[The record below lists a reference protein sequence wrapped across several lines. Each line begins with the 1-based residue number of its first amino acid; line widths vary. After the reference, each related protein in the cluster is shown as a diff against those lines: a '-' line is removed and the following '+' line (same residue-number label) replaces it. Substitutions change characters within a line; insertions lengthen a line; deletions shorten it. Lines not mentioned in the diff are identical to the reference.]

1 MIASWVCSESGKT
14 VIVFDYLANMIPVL
28 CVSLPFTFLGF
39 NGQFSVDGLSTN
51 RHRITLQSQLPIS
64 HNPIHSNSET
74 LHKNT
79 HSSTPMD
86 RPTTLSPSHNEEDEK
101 QFTDFLFGELETDT
115 PAVHLSHSFH
125 LLARSQEGEEESRS
139 LARSRRRNGFRVPGK

>member
-1 MIASWVCSESGKT
+1 MGNSLLMDCQLTDTES
-14 VIVFDYLANMIPVL
+14 P
-28 CVSLPFTFLGF
+28 
-39 NGQFSVDGLSTN
+39 STQTT
-51 RHRITLQSQLPIS
+51 HPHYSC
-64 HNPIHSNSET
+64 HSNSEA

-115 PAVHLSHSFH
+115 PAVHPSHSFH
-125 LLARSQEGEEESRS
+125 LLARSQEGEKESRS

>member
-1 MIASWVCSESGKT
+1 MFGSWVCSESGKT
-14 VIVFDYLANMIPVL
+14 VIVFDYLANLISL
-28 CVSLPFTFLGF
+28 LYVSLPFTFLGF

-51 RHRITLQSQLPIS
+51 RHRIAFNSNHPSSI
-64 HNPIHSNSET
+64 IHSNSEA

-115 PAVHLSHSFH
+115 PAVYPSHSFH

>member
-1 MIASWVCSESGKT
+1 
-14 VIVFDYLANMIPVL
+14 
-28 CVSLPFTFLGF
+28 
-39 NGQFSVDGLSTN
+39 
-51 RHRITLQSQLPIS
+51 
-64 HNPIHSNSET
+64 
-74 LHKNT
+74 
-79 HSSTPMD
+79 MD

-115 PAVHLSHSFH
+115 PAVHPSHSFH

>member
-1 MIASWVCSESGKT
+1 
-14 VIVFDYLANMIPVL
+14 
-28 CVSLPFTFLGF
+28 
-39 NGQFSVDGLSTN
+39 
-51 RHRITLQSQLPIS
+51 
-64 HNPIHSNSET
+64 
-74 LHKNT
+74 
-79 HSSTPMD
+79 MD

-125 LLARSQEGEEESRS
+125 LLAPSQEGEKESRS